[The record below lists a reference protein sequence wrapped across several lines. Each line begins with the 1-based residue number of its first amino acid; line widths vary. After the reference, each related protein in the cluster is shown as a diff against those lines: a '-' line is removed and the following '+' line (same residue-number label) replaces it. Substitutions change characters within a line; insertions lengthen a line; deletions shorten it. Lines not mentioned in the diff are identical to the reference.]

1 MGPNSL
7 GQSKRRTHIQSTAPG
22 ELLVPGC
29 DHTDGV
35 PARMTAVGNVDQ
47 LVADPQAHSGRRLE
61 VLGQEAHKGV
71 AGPGPVSVAVTVT
84 VNRVGAGRA
93 RA

>member
-1 MGPNSL
+1 
-7 GQSKRRTHIQSTAPG
+7 
-22 ELLVPGC
+22 
-29 DHTDGV
+29 
-35 PARMTAVGNVDQ
+35 MTEFQN
-47 LVADPQAHSGRRLE
+47 AHLE

>member
-1 MGPNSL
+1 MEPNSL

-35 PARMTAVGNVDQ
+35 PAHITTVGNVDQ
-47 LVADPQAHSGRRLE
+47 LVADPQAHSAAAWRRW
-61 VLGQEAHKGV
+61 GQEAHKGV
-71 AGPGPVSVAVTVT
+71 AGPGPVSVAVTVI
-84 VNRVGAGRA
+84 RVGAGRA

>member
-1 MGPNSL
+1 
-7 GQSKRRTHIQSTAPG
+7 
-22 ELLVPGC
+22 
-29 DHTDGV
+29 
-35 PARMTAVGNVDQ
+35 MTPVGDVDQ

-84 VNRVGAGRA
+84 VTVTVTVIRVGAGRA